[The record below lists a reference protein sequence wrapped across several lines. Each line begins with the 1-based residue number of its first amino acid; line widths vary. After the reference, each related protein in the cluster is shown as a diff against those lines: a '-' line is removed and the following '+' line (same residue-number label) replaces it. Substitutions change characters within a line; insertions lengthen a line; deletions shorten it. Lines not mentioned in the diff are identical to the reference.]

1 MFLKMVFVVVWSKG
15 RTNIYIQ
22 HRRVLKIP
30 SQTDIFHFLTL
41 SAMVGTSHALPT
53 DGNCVPLLPVS
64 PTHRGADGSND
75 THHIYNMNKIN
86 IAIDGFSS
94 CGKSTMAKA
103 LARKIGYTYIDSGA
117 MYRAVTLAALEN
129 GCFDADGKV
138 NEQRVKDILG
148 TVNIEFHT
156 DKETGRQTTKL
167 NGKDVETQI
176 RSMEVSTR
184 VSLIAALPFVRT
196 ELVKQQQ
203 SMGKDKG
210 VVMDGRDI
218 GTAVFPD
225 AEMKVFVTASA
236 QVRAERRYEEL
247 KAKGQIVDLDEIRR
261 NIEQRDYIDQHREVS
276 PLRRADDALLLD
288 NSYMSIAE
296 QDEWLMA
303 EYRKACGIQ

>member
-1 MFLKMVFVVVWSKG
+1 MEIAYLYCPFCQPFAEQ
-15 RTNIYIQ
+15 TEATATTIIYIM
-22 HRRVLKIP
+22 K
-30 SQTDIFHFLTL
+30 
-41 SAMVGTSHALPT
+41 
-53 DGNCVPLLPVS
+53 
-64 PTHRGADGSND
+64 
-75 THHIYNMNKIN
+75 KIN

-117 MYRAVTLAALEN
+117 MYRAVTLAALEDN
-129 GCFDADGKV
+129 CFDADDKV
-138 NEQRVKDILG
+138 NEQRVKDTLG
-148 TVNIEFHT
+148 AISIEFHT
-156 DKETGRQTTKL
+156 DKETGRQTTEL
-167 NGKDVETQI
+167 NGRDVEAQI
-176 RSMEVSTR
+176 RSMEVSKR

-196 ELVKQQQ
+196 ELVRQQQ

-236 QVRAERRYEEL
+236 QVRAERRFEEL
-247 KAKGQIVDLDEIRR
+247 KAKGQSVNLDEIRR

-288 NSYMSIAE
+288 NSYMSIAQ

-303 EYRKACGIQ
+303 QYRKACGMQE

>member
-1 MFLKMVFVVVWSKG
+1 MK
-15 RTNIYIQ
+15 
-22 HRRVLKIP
+22 
-30 SQTDIFHFLTL
+30 
-41 SAMVGTSHALPT
+41 
-53 DGNCVPLLPVS
+53 
-64 PTHRGADGSND
+64 
-75 THHIYNMNKIN
+75 KIN

-129 GCFDADGKV
+129 NCFNAAGKV
-138 NEQRVKDILG
+138 DEQRVKDVLDTIS
-148 TVNIEFHT
+148 IKFYT
-156 DKETGRQTTKL
+156 DKDTGRQTTEL

-176 RSMEVSTR
+176 RSMEVSGR

-196 ELVKQQQ
+196 ELVRQQQ
-203 SMGKDKG
+203 SMGQDKG

-247 KAKGQIVDLDEIRR
+247 KTKGQDVNLDEIRR
-261 NIEQRDYIDQHREVS
+261 NIEQRDYIDRNREVS

-288 NSYMSIAE
+288 NSHMSIAE
-296 QDEWLMA
+296 QDEWLMTQ
-303 EYRKACGIQ
+303 YRKACGIEE